1 MVNKCRELHKENID
15 LYNYAQGG
23 TLENLKFENGLEKS
37 HIDILM
43 LKLREKE
50 EINKE
55 LENEVSECN
64 EYVLSINKKIKVR
77 KHIILRM
84 LKKRMLS
91 WRRNSIY
98 LKLITNENINIIVP
112 KKNYENYILILFN

>member
-50 EINKE
+50 EINKD
-55 LENEVSECN
+55 LENEVTETN
-64 EYVLSINKKIKVR
+64 EFIINLNKKIKV
-77 KHIILRM
+77 IF
-84 LKKRMLS
+84 S
-91 WRRNSIY
+91 
-98 LKLITNENINIIVP
+98 LIEGS
-112 KKNYENYILILFN
+112 